1 MSLLHTRIV
10 PLALFMLLFTSSL
23 AVLAPSVM
31 TPGLSTPVHDSK
43 GYTVAGFASNASIPY
58 ADRHYGL
65 ADGIVDPKEYSYN
78 YTDPVSGVTVY
89 LEHNSTVLFVGLTAR
104 TSGWI
109 GLAWMNYTED
119 FTTDGINGSD
129 LILGY
134 APGTPHETIQRVT
147 GSEAVTVHYKLF
159 LRNGTLLQEG
169 NVPDDTSTKAIRD
182 ESLLDGYKSQVYGMR
197 IGETRHFIIPAAE
210 GYTTSTNSLYG
221 QDLEYVITLTRIGTN
236 FNNPARSSRITYSDC
251 HGISTFQHL
260 ADANRSQILAANA
273 SDDGTTTQLEYFIRM
288 NSTDTNDIPLLNAT
302 DVWYPFAFMFGATED
317 FNTLP
322 VQHSDW
328 SSPLLVGLT
337 PNKAPT
343 ITVKSPRQDEPI
355 AWVARIEVNATDN
368 TFVRRVFY
376 RIDDE
381 NWTKLAYSFQ
391 TFLWE
396 SVLDLSKYENGTHLF
411 RFNATDPSNV
421 TTVISTNVT
430 ISRPYVPLLGM
441 KLSVTRTVST
451 LLFHGTRVTDEFT
464 VQNNGSAPIGAIE
477 LFLPRPFTSS
487 FLSLTAEDGSARQLR
502 VVELDEVGGMMHWR
516 VHFVETVG
524 FQESYVVK
532 MVMFLHSLHTLTN
545 FDSNLYELKFLK
557 YPVVPY
563 VISYA
568 SLSFGLR
575 SGDTGQGVSPEGRTS
590 NLPPM
595 KIEEFALQLK
605 SYTPLIEATRVTTVT
620 VDPWGWLTYHETI
633 SIENIGPAKE
643 STFAFMFPT
652 YSTDIKVYDEVGI
665 LQKSQKTIEGDPWNQ
680 TIRLDVNL
688 NERFGEVQSFW
699 PGFRYTFQIEYKVL
713 ASSHQSPAGGASL
726 LTIPMGTLGDMTVAT
741 HTVDVVLPA
750 SVDVLE
756 VSKSYRLLYGVFDTT
771 LRFVSTNTTE
781 KNPPTVTLLYHAS
794 LWVAMRPIGF
804 SLIFGL
810 FAVAYVAYRKLK
822 LPAAIATTS
831 TPEEIAAEAKQAG
844 APPELL
850 RRFAGTYS
858 KKTSLEL
865 DMEKLEAG
873 LKRGKVK
880 KREFT
885 IREGDIKTQL
895 EKIDKE
901 LLGLEDEV
909 VSYGPKY
916 RDMVAQL
923 ELQEERIAGAKAG
936 LNQLLIRKKKQRISA
951 GAFEKTRQD
960 YLKAIKKAVS
970 ATDRILLS
978 IEEESGE
985 F

>member
-10 PLALFMLLFTSSL
+10 PLALFMLLFVCSF
-23 AVLAPSVM
+23 AVLAPSAM
-31 TPGLSTPVHDSK
+31 TPGLGTPVQDSQ
-43 GYTVAGFASNASIPY
+43 GYTAAGLASNASVPY
-58 ADRHYGL
+58 VDRHYGL

-89 LEHNSTVLFVGLTAR
+89 LEHNSTVLFIGLSAR

-109 GLAWMNYTED
+109 GLAWTNYTGE

-134 APGTPHETIQRVT
+134 APGTPHEVVQRVT
-147 GSEAVTVHYKLF
+147 GSEAVTVHYKLL
-159 LRNGTLLQEG
+159 LRNGTLIQEG

-182 ESLLDGYKSQVYGMR
+182 ESLLDGYKRQVYGMR

-210 GYTTSTNSLYG
+210 GYTTSTEPLYG

-236 FNNPARSSRITYSDC
+236 FNNPSRTSRITYSDC
-251 HGISTFQHL
+251 HGIGTFQHL
-260 ADANRSQILAANA
+260 TDANRSQIIAANA
-273 SDDGTTTQLEYFIRM
+273 SDDGTTTQIEYFVRM
-288 NSTDTNDIPLLNAT
+288 NSTDTNDVPLLNAT
-302 DVWYPFAFMFGATED
+302 DIWYPFVSMFGATED
-317 FNTLP
+317 LNTLP

-328 SSPLLVGLT
+328 SSPLLARLT
-337 PNKAPT
+337 PNEAPT
-343 ITVKSPRQDEPI
+343 ITVESPKTDASV
-355 AWVARIEVNATDN
+355 AWVTNIEVNATDN

-376 RIDDE
+376 RVDDG
-381 NWTKLAYSFQ
+381 NWTELDYNFQ

-396 SVLDLSKYENGTHLF
+396 SVLDLSKYVNGTHVF
-411 RFNATDPSNV
+411 HFNGTDPSNITSV
-421 TTVISTNVT
+421 VSVNVT
-430 ISRPYVPLLGM
+430 ISRPYLPLLGM
-441 KLSVTRTVST
+441 KLDVTRTVTT
-451 LLFHGTRVTDEFT
+451 LLFHGTQVTDEFT

-477 LFLPRPFTSS
+477 LFLPQPFTSN
-487 FLSLTAEDGSARQLR
+487 FLSLTAQDGSARQLR
-502 VVELDEVGGMMHWR
+502 VVQLDDVGGMLHWR
-516 VHFVETVG
+516 VHFAETVG
-524 FQESYVVK
+524 FQESYTVK

-545 FDSNLYELKFLK
+545 FDSNLYEIKFLK

-563 VISYA
+563 VLTSA
-568 SLSFGLR
+568 SLSMGLR
-575 SGDTGQGVSPEGRTS
+575 SGDTAQGVSPEGRAS

-595 KIEEFALQLK
+595 KIEEFTLPIK
-605 SYTPLIEATRVTTVT
+605 SYTPLIVATRITTVI

-643 STFAFMFPT
+643 STFALIFPT

-665 LQKSQKTIEGDPWNQ
+665 LQESQKTVAGDLWNG

-699 PGFRYTFQIEYKVL
+699 PGFRYTFQIDYKVL

-726 LTIPMGTLGDMTVAT
+726 LTIPISTMGYMTVVT

-756 VSKSYRLLYGVFDTT
+756 VSKGYRLLYGVFDDT

-781 KNPPTVTLLYHAS
+781 NNPPTVTLLYRAS
-794 LWVAMRPIGF
+794 LWTAMRPLAF
-804 SLIFGL
+804 SFIFGL
-810 FAVAYVAYRKLK
+810 FAFVYVAYRKLK
-822 LPAAIATTS
+822 LPAAMVTTATS
-831 TPEEIAAEAKQAG
+831 EEIPAEAQQAG

-850 RRFAGTYS
+850 RRFASTYS
-858 KKTSLEL
+858 KKTSLDL
-865 DMEKLEAG
+865 DLEKLEAA

-901 LLGLEDEV
+901 LSGLKDEV
-909 VSYGPKY
+909 MSHGSKY

-960 YLKAIKKAVS
+960 YLKAMKKAVA

-978 IEEESGE
+978 IQEEAGE
-985 F
+985 V